1 MDEVVLSVEPSLKS
15 TIVNSTNV
23 PEDFNEKLR
32 SESYKT
38 SDKLRA
44 EFLVSLKSKTDELS
58 KII

>member
-1 MDEVVLSVEPSLKS
+1 VVLSVEPSLKS
-15 TIVNSTNV
+15 TIVNSTIV

-32 SESYKT
+32 AESYKN